1 MLQNQISLWLADE
14 IYILINWEFNER
26 SIMIMSFI
34 AVVKSLIIVTLKN
47 IWISRKLHVDDTFKI
62 DYLRTKNAIHQ
73 SFHVQI
79 FHFVQNAFTS
89 TKQRNRLHLFLM
101 SSFSWCCLKE
111 IRKWKNSLTKVSLN
125 TTKTW
130 SMKIKASIIIWEQNN
145 KHDSFNTLE
154 ILNSFLW

>member
-26 SIMIMSFI
+26 SIMIVSFI

-79 FHFVQNAFTS
+79 FHFVQNAFTL
-89 TKQRNRLHLFLM
+89 TKQRNRLHLFFDEQFQLM
-101 SSFSWCCLKE
+101 LFERNSKMKE
-111 IRKWKNSLTKVSLN
+111 FFDKSQFRYDENLINEDQS
-125 TTKTW
+125 
-130 SMKIKASIIIWEQNN
+130 
-145 KHDSFNTLE
+145 
-154 ILNSFLW
+154 